1 LTGDETPLY
10 SPRLLGVGV
19 WLLASGAALC
29 VFMLVG
35 IVGPFRFGS
44 RTEGS
49 SRAIAL
55 WEAPSADPA
64 ATRRRVSAWRR
75 VVPDERALHVGA
87 SLDALLEETASVI
100 AVPDARC
107 ISEAEVG
114 ALLEYA
120 RAGGGLL
127 FAGAIAV
134 ETPSGEWRGF
144 ESMERVLGV
153 APVAPLAREDARAL
167 EPARSGPLSAALLPG
182 ERIQLVPEAGAPAL
196 AERESELAWARAG
209 GEAGGATPHAASLR
223 RELGRGRLVWLA
235 AGPESA
241 AGGLDA
247 HTPIARL
254 VRTAF
259 AAAAGDP
266 IVEVVPRTLAANGSD
281 DARAWKQTRDAIAA
295 RADWAGPNRVL
306 VDLTNRSDAAAS
318 ALLRVYGIP
327 PARRVALVATELFQ
341 QLPPLRDARASQHLD
356 IPILELAGGVSE
368 SFYIDFEAAIEGPQ

>member
-1 LTGDETPLY
+1 
-10 SPRLLGVGV
+10 
-19 WLLASGAALC
+19 
-29 VFMLVG
+29 
-35 IVGPFRFGS
+35 
-44 RTEGS
+44 
-49 SRAIAL
+49 
-55 WEAPSADPA
+55 
-64 ATRRRVSAWRR
+64 
-75 VVPDERALHVGA
+75 
-87 SLDALLEETASVI
+87 VI